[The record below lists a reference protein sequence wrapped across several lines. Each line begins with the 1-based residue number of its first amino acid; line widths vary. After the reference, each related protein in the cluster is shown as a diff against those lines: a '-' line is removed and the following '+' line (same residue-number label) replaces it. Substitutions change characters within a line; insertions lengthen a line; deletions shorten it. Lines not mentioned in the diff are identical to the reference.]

1 MNSFMVKNIAVT
13 GHFSETV
20 YLDKKFVVAAPQV
33 PFSNTLLGSLTEWDF
48 REVYSA
54 GEPVALQAE
63 KPGEDSAGAGADVGA
78 SVSAAQEGEKLK
90 EADKFFES
98 FEKYVR
104 VVFDRFTTKNILD
117 YGFISSSF
125 KVLMD
130 AIRKDYRYILQV
142 QSQDVPQDKDYLIF
156 QTMNTAIIAVV
167 IGDAMRLSEQWL
179 LELGIAALFH
189 DIGMLK
195 LPSETYL
202 GKGELSDEER
212 KLIYIHPI
220 AGHNLLKNF
229 DFPPVVSRAV
239 LEHHER
245 ENGSGYPNRK
255 SAEGIHLYA
264 KIITVACSYAA
275 LISNRPYRAAM
286 DGHSGMM
293 ELLENKDRQYNERII
308 QAMVSALSIF
318 PFGLYVLL
326 SDGKKGQVAE
336 VNHEHPHC
344 PVVRILKEYNPD
356 GSAKTVRITDEG
368 VSIVRA
374 LSAKEAED

>member
-1 MNSFMVKNIAVT
+1 MNSFMVKDIPVA

-33 PFSNTLLGSLTEWDF
+33 PFSNALLGSLTEWDF
-48 REVYSA
+48 REVFSG
-54 GEPVALQAE
+54 GEPVVYMTE
-63 KPGEDSAGAGADVGA
+63 KPREDSAGADAPFPDVED
-78 SVSAAQEGEKLK
+78 EGKLT
-90 EADKFFES
+90 EADRFLES

-104 VVFDRFTTKNILD
+104 VVFDRFATRNVLD
-117 YGFISSSF
+117 YGFISGSF
-125 KVLMD
+125 KVLID
-130 AIRKDYRYILQV
+130 AIRKDYRYILQA
-142 QSQDVPQDKDYLIF
+142 QSHEVPQDKDYLVF
-156 QTMNTAIIAVV
+156 QTMSTTIISVV

-179 LELGIAALFH
+179 LELGTAALFH

-202 GKGELSDEER
+202 GKGELSEEER

-245 ENGSGYPNRK
+245 ENGTGYPHKK
-255 SAEGIHLYA
+255 SADGINLYA

-275 LISNRPYRAAM
+275 ILASRPYRAAM

-293 ELLENKDRQYNERII
+293 ELLENKDRQYNEKVI

-326 SDGKKGQVAE
+326 SDGRKGQVAE
-336 VNHEHPHC
+336 VNHENPHC

-374 LSAKEAED
+374 LSAKEAEG